1 MSTTHT
7 KTQRRCPTCGELLL
21 LRHDMNRSEAGQDRT
36 DIMLVCRNEAC
47 AQPAR
52 HLSTRRQ
59 PA

>member
-7 KTQRRCPTCGELLL
+7 KTRRRCPTCGELLFR
-21 LRHDMNRSEAGQDRT
+21 RHDMTHATSGQDRT
-36 DIMLVCRNEAC
+36 DVMLVCRNEAC

-52 HLSTRRQ
+52 HLSTQYQ